1 MKKTQTDR
9 RREIL
14 GILLALAFLAVL
26 GLRLQGL
33 RAQVENARIER
44 DQYQEEVDRLQRENA
59 ALEADIEEGVT
70 QEKMEEI
77 ARDQLGMVLPDE
89 YVFYNAD
96 G

>member
-70 QEKMEEI
+70 QEEMEEI